1 MGTINTNKLAAK
13 HCVGWYEHHKETPLD
28 VLEEFV
34 DWTKVKHLKSYITI
48 ADMLH
53 VTPNEANRL
62 LNLAALPD
70 DATVKRM
77 KGLMQNEN
85 GDCK

>member
-1 MGTINTNKLAAK
+1 MSKWSNNLAAK
-13 HCVGWYEHHKETPLD
+13 HCVGWYEHREETPLD

-53 VTPNEANRL
+53 VTRNEAKRL
-62 LNLAALPD
+62 LDLAALPD
-70 DATVKRM
+70 DVTVERM
-77 KGLMQNEN
+77 KELMNH
-85 GDCK
+85 GK

>member
-1 MGTINTNKLAAK
+1 MASKFMNCVTAK
-13 HCVGWYEHHKETPLD
+13 HCVTWFEHESETPLD

-53 VTPNEANRL
+53 VTRNEAKRL
-62 LNLAALPD
+62 LDLAALPD
-70 DATVKRM
+70 DVTVKRM
-77 KGLMQNEN
+77 KELMEQ
-85 GDCK
+85 

>member
-1 MGTINTNKLAAK
+1 MRSKYMNNLAAK
-13 HCVGWYEHHKETPLD
+13 HCVIFNKHQEETPLD

-53 VTPNEANRL
+53 VTRNEAKRL
-62 LNLAALPD
+62 LDLAALPD
-70 DATVKRM
+70 DVTVKRM
-77 KGLMQNEN
+77 KEVMHES
-85 GDCK
+85 KRV